1 MRATTRIEI
10 PLRFKV
16 VIDDKDVVEFL
27 ENHKRLAP
35 IRFGYTTEHAEYQ
48 EYGTGPHRNRGKHRM
63 GERAK
68 REITEWA
75 RLKVGKEGKEL
86 SDFVRAVMWRIYN
99 TGIRPR
105 PFLRPAMADVQN
117 RMQELWDRGY
127 SLYDMGDE
135 IQRISDRYIMD
146 YNMPYKGIL
155 QSSWFNHRIDQ
166 MGKSVSA
173 EEDAP
178 SHRDMTSFMD
188 FTTNF
193 DRRKSQ

>member
-1 MRATTRIEI
+1 MLFR
-10 PLRFKV
+10 
-16 VIDDKDVVEFL
+16 
-27 ENHKRLAP
+27 
-35 IRFGYTTEHAEYQ
+35 
-48 EYGTGPHRNRGKHRM
+48 
-63 GERAK
+63 
-68 REITEWA
+68 
-75 RLKVGKEGKEL
+75 
-86 SDFVRAVMWRIYN
+86 S
-99 TGIRPR
+99 
-105 PFLRPAMADVQN
+105 QN